1 MGKRLDLYVFLTI
14 IILSFFCIA
23 SFLPY
28 APSADEAR
36 AFGFSDDQIQTG
48 KSISFYSQLL
58 YWCQTSLSVTLLFV
72 LILSTVGRRSADWA
86 LKWTLGFRIP
96 AALLLG
102 IGYLAA
108 ILVLQLPF
116 GLVRFNWLKS
126 IGIYSPEYTL
136 SAWLYDYALGIAVN
150 LPHQALIVCGF
161 YAMLIWLPR
170 FWWIVAPLGGGV
182 LGITYATLAPL
193 LIDPLFNRFEPL
205 SQSQYGD
212 LQPRVQKLIDTA
224 GIPVKEI
231 LVMEASRKGSHTN
244 AYFSGFGSSR
254 QIVLYDTLLKN
265 HSPEEV
271 ESVLAHE
278 IGHWQHDH
286 IFKGILLG
294 IAASFLGFWL
304 LDVILRSSV
313 GVTPLN
319 MQSTADPAGMW
330 LILLLLTLGNMLVLI
345 PENMI
350 SRQFEIQADVASL
363 ELAKNPEFFIE
374 CQRKMAIANKSNV
387 AAAPWQRF
395 LFSSHPTTVQR
406 IRMAQQWSEANSQ
419 KQP

>member
-14 IILSFFCIA
+14 IILAFFCIV
-23 SFLPY
+23 SFIPY
-28 APSADEAR
+28 APAADEAR
-36 AFGFSDDQIQTG
+36 AFGFSEDQIQTG
-48 KSISFYSQLL
+48 KSISFYSLLL
-58 YWCQTSLSVTLLFV
+58 YWFQTPLSATLLFV
-72 LILSTVGRRSADWA
+72 LILTPLGRRSADLA
-86 LKWTLGFRIP
+86 LKWTRGYRIP

-108 ILVLQLPF
+108 TLVLRLPF

-126 IGIYSPEYTL
+126 IGIYSTEYTL
-136 SAWLYDYALGIAVN
+136 SNWLYDYALGVAVS
-150 LPHQALIVCGF
+150 LPYQAVIVCGF

-170 FWWIVAPLGGGV
+170 VWWFLAPLAGGV

-205 SQSQYGD
+205 SQSQYRD

-231 LVMEASRKGSHTN
+231 LVMEASRKASHSN
-244 AYFSGFGSSR
+244 AYFTGFGSSR
-254 QIVLYDTLLKN
+254 QIVLFDTLLKN

-278 IGHWQHDH
+278 IGHWRHDH
-286 IFKGILLG
+286 IVKGILLG

-313 GVTPLN
+313 GVKPLN
-319 MQSTADPAGMW
+319 MQSIADPAGMW
-330 LILLLLTLGNMLVLI
+330 LILQLLALGNLLVQI

-363 ELAKNPEFFIE
+363 ELARNPEFFIE
-374 CQRKMAIANKSNV
+374 CQRNMAIANKANV
-387 AAAPWQRF
+387 GAPPWQPF

-406 IRMAQQWSEANSQ
+406 IRMAQQWKEANSQ

>member
-23 SFLPY
+23 SFIPY
-28 APSADEAR
+28 APAADEAR
-36 AFGFSDDQIQTG
+36 AFGFTDDQIQTG
-48 KSISFYSQLL
+48 ESISFYSQLF
-58 YWCQTSLSVTLLFV
+58 YWCQKPLSVTLL
-72 LILSTVGRRSADWA
+72 LILILTPLGRRSADLA
-86 LKWTLGFRIP
+86 LKWTRGYRVP

-108 ILVLQLPF
+108 TLVFRLPF

-126 IGIYSPEYTL
+126 IGIYSTEYTI
-136 SAWLYDYALGIAVN
+136 SNWLYDYALEIAVS
-150 LPHQALIVCGF
+150 LPYQVVIVCGF
-161 YAMLIWLPR
+161 YAMLIWFPR
-170 FWWIVAPLGGGV
+170 VWWFLAPLGGGA

-193 LIDPLFNRFEPL
+193 LIDPLFNRFETL
-205 SQSQYGD
+205 SQSQYRD
-212 LQPRVQKLIDTA
+212 LQPRVQKLIATA
-224 GIPVKEI
+224 GIPVKQI
-231 LVMEASRKGSHTN
+231 LVMEASRKASHTN

-278 IGHWQHDH
+278 IGHWRHDH
-286 IFKGILLG
+286 IVKGILLG
-294 IAASFLGFWL
+294 IAAAFLGFWL

-313 GVTPLN
+313 GVKPLN
-319 MQSTADPAGMW
+319 MQSIADPAGIW
-330 LILLLLTLGNMLVLI
+330 LILQLLALGNLLVLI

-363 ELAKNPEFFIE
+363 ELAKNPDFFIE

-387 AAAPWQRF
+387 AASPWEDF
-395 LFSSHPTTVQR
+395 LFSSHPSTVQR
-406 IRMAQQWSEANSQ
+406 IRMAQQWEEANSQ